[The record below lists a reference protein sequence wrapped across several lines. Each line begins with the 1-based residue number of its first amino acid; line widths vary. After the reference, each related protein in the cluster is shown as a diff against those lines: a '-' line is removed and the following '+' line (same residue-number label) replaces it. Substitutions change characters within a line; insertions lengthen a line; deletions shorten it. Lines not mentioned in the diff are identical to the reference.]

1 MKSRVLIAQVRQR
14 NAGRAKKPG
23 SEVHSGARARGQE
36 GDQDKDDVYEDGQSH
51 AEHYPEK
58 APARR
63 AAPTSPTEHDDEEVH
78 DPQTRRHLDVLSYP
92 DLRCAERLALPATK
106 RGMQSQNEQ
115 PDHGSATRQP
125 QGMTMQPPRALPR
138 LQRNID
144 SPPRIAVG
152 VVERGRA
159 HGYRDVHFYTTW

>member
-92 DLRCAERLALPATK
+92 DLRRAERLALPGTK

-115 PDHGSATRQP
+115 PDHGCAREQEGQRHETTAGYDDAASPGIT
-125 QGMTMQPPRALPR
+125 PPPAKHRFSSPNSRGRGRKRSSPR
-138 LQRNID
+138 L
-144 SPPRIAVG
+144 P
-152 VVERGRA
+152 
-159 HGYRDVHFYTTW
+159 